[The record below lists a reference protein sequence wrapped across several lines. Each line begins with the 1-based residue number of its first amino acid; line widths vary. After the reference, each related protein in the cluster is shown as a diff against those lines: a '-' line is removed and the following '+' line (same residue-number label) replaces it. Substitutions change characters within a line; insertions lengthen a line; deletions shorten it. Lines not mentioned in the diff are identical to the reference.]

1 MMYEGRE
8 GGQCVITDKTKTL
21 ICNVGQSKNENRN
34 MERCHITSHHITSYQ
49 SEQQILKSSIMH
61 KRERRLIAPH
71 HIVSYQN

>member
-34 MERCHITSHHITSYQ
+34 TERCHITSHHIV
-49 SEQQILKSSIMH
+49 SERATDIEEQYN
-61 KRERRLIAPH
+61 A
-71 HIVSYQN
+71 